1 MNYTKVSHI
10 WAASSAFAGCTCVLL
25 FVQNWKRYIYIYFN
39 KVYLCYISYMN
50 CIVDIVRR
58 DGMELTQAIF
68 PISCFHGDDTDFM
81 FNVFH
86 SLIPSNQL

>member
-1 MNYTKVSHI
+1 MNSTKVSHI
-10 WAASSAFAGCTCVLL
+10 LAVSSAFAGCTYVLL

-58 DGMELTQAIF
+58 VGMELTQAIF
-68 PISCFHGDDTDFM
+68 PIRCFSGDETDFM

-86 SLIPSNQL
+86 SFTPSNQL